1 MRPRISF
8 GKIAHRV
15 GAVTSEQLAECRA
28 ERDSSEDDET
38 LEAILLE
45 KGYLTE
51 DLAEFVR
58 EAFLRMC
65 AVCPECGRRTDVS
78 ERNEGDWACR
88 CGGTFA
94 PLAEQVDS
102 ARKIDPALLTS
113 ETGDVSDEG
122 AALE

>member
-8 GKIAHRV
+8 GKIALRV
-15 GAVTSEQLAECRA
+15 GAVTSEQLVECRA
-28 ERDSSEDDET
+28 ERDTSDET
-38 LEAILLE
+38 LEQILLE
-45 KGYLTE
+45 KGYLSE

-94 PLAEQVDS
+94 PLAEQIDS

>member
-8 GKIAHRV
+8 GKIALRV
-15 GAVTSEQLAECRA
+15 GAVTSEQLVECRA
-28 ERDSSEDDET
+28 ERDTSDET
-38 LEAILLE
+38 LEQILLE
-45 KGYLTE
+45 KGYLSE

-65 AVCPECGRRTDVS
+65 AVCPECGRRIDVS

-88 CGGTFA
+88 CGGRFV
-94 PLAEQVDS
+94 PLAEEVAS

-113 ETGDVSDEG
+113 ETGDVSDEA
-122 AALE
+122 AALS

>member
-15 GAVTSEQLAECRA
+15 GAVTNEQLAECRA
-28 ERDSSEDDET
+28 ERDTSEDDDT
-38 LEAILLE
+38 LEEILLE
-45 KGYLTE
+45 KGYLTP

-88 CGGTFA
+88 CGGTFVA
-94 PLAEQVDS
+94 LSEQQVS
-102 ARKIDPALLTS
+102 PRKIDPALLTS
-113 ETGDVSDEG
+113 ETGDVSDEVDS
-122 AALE
+122 L